1 MFCEKELQNSNQKQ
15 FRIEKVIKGKGNK
28 LYVKWKGHNDSFN
41 SWIDKKDVV
50 IWLSNYAT
58 KSDFKKATG
67 VDTLQFAKKD
77 DLVNLK
83 SEVGKVD
90 IDKQFEK

>member
-1 MFCEKELQNSNQKQ
+1 M
-15 FRIEKVIKGKGNK
+15 
-28 LYVKWKGHNDSFN
+28 
-41 SWIDKKDVV
+41 
-50 IWLSNYAT
+50 SNYAT

-90 IDKQFEK
+90 IDKQFEKQSR

>member
-1 MFCEKELQNSNQKQ
+1 MFCEKELQNSNKKQ

-50 IWLSNYAT
+50 I
-58 KSDFKKATG
+58 
-67 VDTLQFAKKD
+67 
-77 DLVNLK
+77 
-83 SEVGKVD
+83 
-90 IDKQFEK
+90 